1 MNLEKIFSLFSS
13 KNVCDLYV
21 KFLAE
26 NDNSKNQIYLGS
38 EEFVHV
44 LPATKTT
51 LKVQFSKKKNA
62 REFIFTNHLDFTW
75 LSQAG
80 VCVAPNAKLIF
91 YPQYPEVRF
100 SGFLSGCSDG
110 PSELL
115 GKRTPVA
122 RVLFFGS
129 DMNGKSFGFVIELTP
144 KLKREIQKECLPW
157 KEPRKNEDL
166 KFFLKHL
173 YKEDPAESIVKAIRR
188 IHQKGWIQSCRIKD
202 GVIIPYNA
210 RNGGGYTI
218 EAQLGISPNG
228 RSEPDY
234 MGWEVKQHSHKT
246 SVITLMTP
254 DPDKGLAHEKG
265 TKEFVKKFGYKDRS
279 GKENR
284 INFGG
289 IYRNGIAPHHLTG
302 LKLKI
307 YGYENG
313 EITDSK
319 GSISLV
325 DKKGE
330 QVAIWSFEKIMVH
343 WTRKHFKAVFIP
355 SEQKIEGKNVFYRY
369 SNKIS
374 LGQNSKFVKFL
385 ELVEKGLVYLDPALK
400 VELNE
405 NGKEEI
411 KTRYQFRIRK
421 KDASSLYQLFQ
432 NVEL

>member
-1 MNLEKIFSLFSS
+1 MNLEKIFNLFSS
-13 KNVCDLYV
+13 KNVCDVYI
-21 KFLAE
+21 KFLSE

-51 LKVQFSKKKNA
+51 LKVQFSKKKKA
-62 REFIFTNHLDFTW
+62 REFIFTNHLDFSW
-75 LSQAG
+75 LTQTD
-80 VCVAPNAKLIF
+80 VCPAPNAKLIF

-100 SGFLSGCSDG
+100 SGFLSACTNG
-110 PSELL
+110 PSDLL
-115 GKRTPVA
+115 GKRTPLP

-129 DMNGKSFGFVIELTP
+129 DRNGKSYGFVKELTQ
-144 KLKREIQKECLPW
+144 KLKKEIHQECSSW
-157 KEPRKNEDL
+157 KEARKNEEL
-166 KFFLKHL
+166 KFFLKQL
-173 YKEDPAESIVKAIRR
+173 YKEDPVESIIKAIRR
-188 IHQKGWIQSCRIKD
+188 IHQKGWIKSCRMKD
-202 GVIIPYNA
+202 GVMIPYNA

-218 EAQLGISPNG
+218 EAHLGISPNG

-234 MGWEVKQHSHKT
+234 MGWEVKQHSQKT

-254 DPDKGLAHEKG
+254 DPDKGFAAEKG
-265 TKEFVKKFGYKDRS
+265 TKEFVKKYGYKDRS

-289 IYRNGIAPHHLTG
+289 IYRNGISPHHLTG
-302 LKLKI
+302 LTLRI
-307 YGYENG
+307 DGYEKG

-319 GSISLV
+319 GSISLI
-325 DKKGE
+325 DKKGTM
-330 QVAIWSFEKIMVH
+330 VAIWSFEKIMVH

-355 SEQKIEGKNVFYRY
+355 SEHKIENKEVFYKY

-385 ELVEKGLVYLDPALK
+385 EMVEKGLIYLDPALK

-405 NGKEEI
+405 KGKEEI
-411 KTRYQFRIRK
+411 KTRYQFRIKK
-421 KDASSLYQLFQ
+421 KDASTLYQLFQ
-432 NVEL
+432 EVVL

>member
-13 KNVCDLYV
+13 KNVCDVYI

-26 NDNSKNQIYLGS
+26 NDNSKNQIYLGA

-51 LKVQFSKKKNA
+51 LKVQFSKKKKA
-62 REFIFTNHLDFTW
+62 REFIFTNHLDFSW
-75 LSQAG
+75 LTQTD
-80 VCVAPNAKLIF
+80 VCRAPNTKLIF
-91 YPQYPEVRF
+91 YPQYPEVRL
-100 SGFLSGCSDG
+100 SGFLSGCSNG

-115 GKRTPVA
+115 GKRTTQP

-129 DMNGKSFGFVIELTP
+129 DVNGKSYGFVKELTV
-144 KLKREIQKECLPW
+144 KLKREIQQECVPW
-157 KEPRKNEDL
+157 KEARKNEEL
-166 KFFLKHL
+166 KFFVKQL
-173 YKEDPAESIVKAIRR
+173 YKEDPVQSIVKAIRK
-188 IHQKGWIQSCRIKD
+188 IHQKGWIKSCRMKD

-218 EAQLGISPNG
+218 EAHLGISPNG

-234 MGWEVKQHSHKT
+234 MGWEVKQHSQKT

-254 DPDKGLAHEKG
+254 DPDKGFAAEQG
-265 TKEFVKKFGYKDRS
+265 TKEFVKKYGYKDRS

-284 INFGG
+284 VNFGG
-289 IYRNGIAPHHLTG
+289 IYRNNIAPHHLTG
-302 LKLKI
+302 LTLKI
-307 YGYENG
+307 TGYENG

-330 QVAIWSFEKIMVH
+330 KVAIWSFEKIMVH
-343 WTRKHFKAVFIP
+343 WTRKHYKAVFIP
-355 SEQKIEGKNVFYRY
+355 SEQRIVNKEVFYRY

-385 ELVEKGLVYLDPALK
+385 ELVEKGLIYLDPALK
-400 VELNE
+400 VELNDK
-405 NGKEEI
+405 GKEEI

-421 KDASSLYQLFQ
+421 KDASSLYLLFQ
-432 NVEL
+432 ELEL